1 MKNITKRRIIVGI
14 LLVVGFSFLIKRCI
28 KATEMNEKSSE
39 NSQYL
44 YHQKFDKEDSILFKT
59 NELKNLKSAF
69 EIKSNFRNDIKCFND
84 RNNNIITYTKID
96 LIKDEPLIKL
106 IKFRNES
113 TSSTTMH
120 PYHVMA
126 SKSNEFLILSEK
138 NNKVDSLILSF
149 KGENKKLQKKIQNEN
164 FISYYLPATTVS
176 LKYGEDKVT
185 DIFFGGKEGFLGIR
199 KMYPFIISF
208 YKIQKSIYLMI
219 LIPNKDDAN
228 LDPDFFEKIM
238 NDNTGFQND

>member
-1 MKNITKRRIIVGI
+1 MKSITKRRIIVGL

-28 KATEMNEKSSE
+28 KAISSYQH
-39 NSQYL
+39 SFDSIYL
-44 YHQKFDKEDSILFKT
+44 YKGKFDKEDSLLFKIK
-59 NELKNLKSAF
+59 ELKNIKITQVIESNYRYD
-69 EIKSNFRNDIKCFND
+69 IKSFND